1 MTIVGRS
8 WPCKEDLNVD
18 AYGGI
23 GQLLRKRKE
32 VVLAVFLLFLVTG
45 TAFVLSTPTI
55 HRHVAVIQFTPAAN
69 PRTPVSWQSR
79 TEAWNRELN
88 SPALLA
94 QVRSLMDAPTAAF
107 ESSAF
112 KGRVEFS
119 ADSKRIRLIV
129 ETDDSELGRDYV
141 RTWAKGFL
149 QSLEY
154 EQRLQYRLMQP
165 ILDEPVPETATGPSR
180 VLRGVITS
188 GGLGLVAGI
197 LLAVLITRLERRVG
211 PRPS

>member
-45 TAFVLSTPTI
+45 T
-55 HRHVAVIQFTPAAN
+55 VIQFTPAAN